1 MTTSLQKCR
10 HLGLVVLKTV
20 GLVHHQTGPVD
31 GLECRLVDGHQLI
44 RGEQHVKFNW
54 CFSLQNRKQETVN
67 ISGYCCGGVQVQ
79 LETRAQ
85 SSILQLKRQLVIK
98 MKRLLASYLINR
110 RATVSYFYVQL

>member
-67 ISGYCCGGVQVQ
+67 ISGYCAEEFRFSWK
-79 LETRAQ
+79 LEHR
-85 SSILQLKRQLVIK
+85 VP
-98 MKRLLASYLINR
+98 
-110 RATVSYFYVQL
+110 FYS